1 MFRRC
6 QRESLHKRYF
16 QERLSI
22 PSHKQ
27 GKGYTMKLKYILFVC
42 SIISFTLLK
51 TNTNTKNRFRV
62 HVDTTINIWY
72 MYHKMGRDF

>member
-42 SIISFTLLK
+42 SIISFT
-51 TNTNTKNRFRV
+51 
-62 HVDTTINIWY
+62 INKQVY
-72 MYHKMGRDF
+72 